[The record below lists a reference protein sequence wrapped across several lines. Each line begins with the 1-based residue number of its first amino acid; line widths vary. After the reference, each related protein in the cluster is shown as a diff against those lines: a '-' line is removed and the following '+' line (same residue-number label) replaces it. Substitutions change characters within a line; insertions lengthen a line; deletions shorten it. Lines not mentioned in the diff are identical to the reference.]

1 VVAVSFK
8 YPLMWGLILLAVLL
22 RGGGPWSVDR
32 KLGWEV

>member
-1 VVAVSFK
+1 
-8 YPLMWGLILLAVLL
+8 LILLAILL